1 MDRKEADMYRL
12 IIVEDETLIRQWL
25 AQALDYAS
33 LGIEVAALAADGAEG
48 AAAIRQ
54 LQPQIVLTDIMM
66 PHMTGFEMFEKTKD
80 LAYEK
85 IILSSYSD
93 FQHAKTAMRYGV
105 YNFLEKPIDLEEL
118 RTCLWQI
125 CLDMKQED
133 TERDE
138 ETVEN
143 VLSFL
148 QLPQVDAVHW
158 AAAILEWVHQHYHQ
172 TISTEKIA
180 HHFGYSESYFYKKIK
195 EELGITLKDYLNRY
209 RMKRAI
215 ELMIA
220 QPDLKVYEI
229 AEAVGFSD
237 YNYFGKVFRKYTGL
251 SFTEFK
257 ENFTQ
262 IG

>member
-1 MDRKEADMYRL
+1 MYRL

-25 AQALDYAS
+25 AQAIDYSS
-33 LGIEVAALAADGAEG
+33 LGIEVVALASYGREGAE
-48 AAAIRQ
+48 IISQ
-54 LQPQIVLTDIMM
+54 LRPHIVLTDIMM
-66 PHMTGFEMFEKTKD
+66 PHMTGFDMFAATKD
-80 LAYEK
+80 CSYEK

-105 YNFLEKPIDLEEL
+105 YNFLEKPIDVEEL
-118 RTCLWQI
+118 RERLWQI
-125 CLDMKQED
+125 CLDLKQEKAGVD
-133 TERDE
+133 VTNDE
-138 ETVEN
+138 
-143 VLSFL
+143 LPLL

-158 AAAILEWVHQHYHQ
+158 AADILEWLHQHYHQ

-195 EELGITLKDYLNRY
+195 EEFGITLKDYLNRY

-215 ELMIA
+215 ELMMA

-251 SFTEFK
+251 SFTEFR
-257 ENFTQ
+257 ENSTYK
-262 IG
+262 G